1 MLQPLSIKATS
12 ILAKSAACV
21 RLASLMFRVMHIS
34 TSDMLALR
42 ILQPD
47 SHPSLMGIG
56 GKKEGFS
63 LLALLDRC
71 VTTMVR
77 ENCV

>member
-1 MLQPLSIKATS
+1 
-12 ILAKSAACV
+12 
-21 RLASLMFRVMHIS
+21 MHIS